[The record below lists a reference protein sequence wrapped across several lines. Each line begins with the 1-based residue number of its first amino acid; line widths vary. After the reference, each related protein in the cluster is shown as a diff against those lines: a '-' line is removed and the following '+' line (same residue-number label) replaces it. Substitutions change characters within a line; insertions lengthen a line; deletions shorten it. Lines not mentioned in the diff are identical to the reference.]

1 MTMRPMFLPALLVVL
16 LPLVGHA
23 APPIFPPDAT
33 RDLDD
38 AVPFG
43 VLKAQPDTYT
53 GRAVTLGG
61 KIVAVEE
68 TDQGLLILVKNLPI
82 AEHPVYGPVEIE
94 GVTGE
99 QFAVL
104 YQGRVD
110 PEGLWFGNKLMV
122 VAVAQGNRNV
132 LTPSGVIRSRP
143 FVLARC
149 MHVWKTGE
157 YGSYEISDFPHTTDG
172 YYSLPQETYCARR

>member
-1 MTMRPMFLPALLVVL
+1 MGKRLALLPALLVVL
-16 LPLVGHA
+16 LPLVAPA
-23 APPIFPPDAT
+23 APSLFPVEVT

-38 AVPFG
+38 TVQFG

-61 KIVAVEE
+61 KIVGVEE

-82 AEHPVYGPVEIE
+82 VEHPAYGPVEIE
-94 GVTGE
+94 GVRGE

-104 YQGRVD
+104 YRGRVD
-110 PEGLWFGNKLMV
+110 PEGLWYGNKVLV
-122 VAVAQGNRNV
+122 VAVAQGNRDV

-157 YGSYEISDFPHTTDG
+157 YGSYEISEFPHTTDG